1 MSGPFKMIGF
11 GGFGNS
17 PMKQKPKKGKIVG
30 ENTGKIKKD
39 EKGDYALIMD
49 DTEFANKGDTVRFTS
64 KTPIVDNEYI
74 SGGDYKATKKGKTIK
89 ISKPK

>member
-1 MSGPFKMIGF
+1 MSGPFKMKGF

-17 PMKQKPKKGKIVG
+17 PMKQKPKKGKIIG

-39 EKGDYALIMD
+39 KKGEYALIIED
-49 DTEFANKGDTVRFTS
+49 SKFASKGDTVRFTP

-89 ISKPK
+89 IGKPK